1 MNLNFDPTVAVGYKS
16 PTQIARRMTEDW
28 MEHNM
33 FCPICG
39 HPVLNHYANNLPVAD
54 FFCPHCHADYELK
67 SKRQKSGLLGAKI
80 NDGAYDTM
88 IERIQSYNNP
98 NFFFLNYFEGAVN
111 DLWFVPNF
119 FFVPSIIEKRK
130 PLGEEAR
137 RAGWTGCEI
146 LVGDIPD
153 SGKIQIVKNSK
164 SIAVEL
170 VVAQYKRTESLVTKN
185 LDSRGWLLDTLACV
199 ERLPDEYF
207 SLDEMYAFA
216 NELQAKHPQNLHV
229 QDKIRQQLQY
239 LRDKGYIE
247 FLGRGRYR
255 KIRISDEIA

>member
-1 MNLNFDPTVAVGYKS
+1 MNLKFDPTVAIGYKS
-16 PTQIARRMTEDW
+16 PSQIARRKTEDW

-39 HPVLNHYANNLPVAD
+39 NPMLNHYSNNLPVAD
-54 FFCPHCHADYELK
+54 FYCPHCHADYELK
-67 SKRQKSGLLGAKI
+67 SKRQKNGLLGEKI

-98 NFFFLNYFEGAVN
+98 NFFFLNYFEDAVN

-130 PLGEEAR
+130 PLAEDAR
-137 RAGWTGCEI
+137 RAGWMGCEI

-164 SIAVEL
+164 SIAAEL
-170 VVAQYKRTESLVTKN
+170 VLAQYKRTQALITKN
-185 LDSRGWLLDTLACV
+185 LESRGWLMDTLSCV
-199 ERLPDEYF
+199 ERLPEEYF
-207 SLDEMYAFA
+207 SLDDMYAFI
-216 NELQAKHPQNLHV
+216 NELQAKHPQNLHIS
-229 QDKIRQQLQY
+229 DKIRQQLQF
-239 LRDKGYIE
+239 LRNKGYIE
-247 FLGRGRYR
+247 FLGRGHYR
-255 KIRISDEIA
+255 KLPISE